1 MKEIVVFDLD
11 GTLLSGDSTKAWL
24 TDKLKS
30 NIFRFIAALIVTPI
44 ALPLMKFKKYKSKGA
59 SLYLWIAT
67 YGLNE
72 EKLEYSFK
80 NFSKNIKN
88 NSFNSLYWFEQG
100 INEVKDHLA
109 NRRVRSVGEL
119 LENQYRIG
127 LLKMDR
133 AIKER
138 LSSLEVD
145 NVMPQDIINSKPVSA
160 SIKEFFGTSQ
170 LSQFMDQTN
179 PLSEITHKRRVSA
192 LGPGG
197 LNRERAGFE
206 VRDVHQTHY
215 GRICPIETP
224 EGANIGL
231 INSLASYSR
240 INQ

>member
-30 NIFRFIAALIVTPI
+30 NIFRFIAALIVMPI
-44 ALPLMKFKKYKSKGA
+44 ALPIMKFKKYKSNGA

-109 NRRVRSVGEL
+109 NRRIVFIATAAPEKLANVLLDSINLDVRI
-119 LENQYRIG
+119 IG
-127 LLKMDR
+127 TPLQNKLGGWISGIHCRSEEKVRRLNKLD
-133 AIKER
+133 IKQPWFATY
-138 LSSLEVD
+138 SD
-145 NVMPQDIINSKPVSA
+145 DI
-160 SIKEFFGTSQ
+160 EDD
-170 LSQFMDQTN
+170 L
-179 PLSEITHKRRVSA
+179 
-192 LGPGG
+192 
-197 LNRERAGFE
+197 
-206 VRDVHQTHY
+206 
-215 GRICPIETP
+215 PILM
-224 EGANIGL
+224 GAK
-231 INSLASYSR
+231 SPT
-240 INQ
+240 